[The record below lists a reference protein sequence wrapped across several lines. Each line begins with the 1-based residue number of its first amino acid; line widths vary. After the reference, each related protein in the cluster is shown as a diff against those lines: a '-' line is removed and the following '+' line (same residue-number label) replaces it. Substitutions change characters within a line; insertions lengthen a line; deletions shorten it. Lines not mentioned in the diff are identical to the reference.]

1 MASGSSDK
9 SIIIWDLTNKIP
21 YKQLFGHTSSVICLT
36 KLDENSFASGANDIR
51 IWNYITGSQMHILTG
66 HSRPIISLVY
76 LPSYKI
82 LVSGT
87 ISSTLTQDVIKTWN
101 VSTGTLIKTFNE
113 GRGINALISLGKEK
127 KLFVAGTDGQA
138 PTVQRIKIYDA
149 LAQSLNF
156 TSSEH
161 TREVSVLAQLDEDNL
176 FVSGGWDKYL
186 KIWNYF

>member
-1 MASGSSDK
+1 
-9 SIIIWDLTNKIP
+9 
-21 YKQLFGHTSSVICLT
+21 VRCLT
-36 KLDENSFASGANDIR
+36 KLDENSFASGADDVR
-51 IWNYITGSQMHILTG
+51 IWNYMTGSQMHILTG
-66 HSRPIISLVY
+66 HSRPAIISLVY
-76 LPSYKI
+76 LPSYNI

-87 ISSTLTQDVIKTWN
+87 IASTVRPDGIKTWD

-113 GRGINALISLGKEK
+113 GRGVNALISLGKER

-138 PTVQRIKIYDA
+138 PTTERIKIYDA

-156 TSSEH
+156 ASSEH
-161 TREVSVLAQLDEDNL
+161 TRDVSVLAQLDEDNL